1 MKQGLLVIDVQND
14 YFADGKM
21 ALVDSDKALVNVN
34 KLEEKF
40 TAKNLPIIYIQ
51 HIKNSKDADFFGK
64 GTIGAALHSG
74 LKINDSSIII
84 QKKFPNSFLLTNLKR
99 TLRELQIDQLVICGM
114 MTHMCIRAT
123 TPIAAKLGY
132 APILIHDAT
141 ATKDLEIDGAIEP
154 ASRVQSKMIAELSK
168 FSKISTT
175 NDFIIS

>member
-14 YFADGKM
+14 YFAGGKM
-21 ALVDSDKALVNVN
+21 VLVDADKALTNVN

-99 TLRELQIDQLVICGM
+99 TLRALKVDQLVICGM

-123 TPIAAKLGY
+123 TPIAGKLGY

-141 ATKDLEIDGAIEP
+141 AIKDLEVGGKIKTASQGAI
-154 ASRVQSKMIAELSK
+154 
-168 FSKISTT
+168 
-175 NDFIIS
+175 